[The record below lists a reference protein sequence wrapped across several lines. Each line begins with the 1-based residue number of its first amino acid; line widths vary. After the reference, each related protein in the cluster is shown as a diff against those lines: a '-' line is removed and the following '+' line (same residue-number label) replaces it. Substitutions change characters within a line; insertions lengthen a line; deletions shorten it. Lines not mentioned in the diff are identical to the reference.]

1 MPNICS
7 PAHTELPFVPPAR
20 GTVRACP
27 AGPVLAVPPGRP
39 RRGPWWL
46 RQSLG
51 HSHAGRGQR
60 KSPSTPTFGF
70 WAVAPASPPYP
81 LAPTAAGAPFRTHH
95 PSHAVEG
102 WHGEGTHPGHASTP
116 HQHTAGPGSSLL
128 VPQPQGPIL
137 PPWPELQLLLHS
149 QLSPSGCFCLLLPQA
164 PEPFPHPAPSF
175 SLCPR
180 STLAVLPYGQS
191 IFPGLSSMLSKRNQ
205 IISQAF
211 RLCVQGSW
219 PQA

>member
-1 MPNICS
+1 MVAEAEPGAQPCWQRTEEIPQHTHFWLLGSVTHFPSIPSGPRCS
-7 PAHTELPFVPPAR
+7 RSPLSHTSSLPCCGGVAWR
-20 GTVRACP
+20 GDTSWP
-27 AGPVLAVPPGRP
+27 
-39 RRGPWWL
+39 
-46 RQSLG
+46 
-51 HSHAGRGQR
+51 HS
-60 KSPSTPTFGF
+60 
-70 WAVAPASPPYP
+70 Y
-81 LAPTAAGAPFRTHH
+81 
-95 PSHAVEG
+95 
-102 WHGEGTHPGHASTP
+102 P
-116 HQHTAGPGSSLL
+116 HQHTVGPGSSTM

-137 PPWPELQLLLHS
+137 PPWPELQLLLRS

-211 RLCVQGSW
+211 RLCVQGSR

>member
-1 MPNICS
+1 MVAEAEPGAQPCWQRTEEIPQHTHFWLLGSGTRFPSIPSGPCS
-7 PAHTELPFVPPAR
+7 R
-20 GTVRACP
+20 
-27 AGPVLAVPPGRP
+27 
-39 RRGPWWL
+39 
-46 RQSLG
+46 
-51 HSHAGRGQR
+51 
-60 KSPSTPTFGF
+60 
-70 WAVAPASPPYP
+70 
-81 LAPTAAGAPFRTHH
+81 PTAAGAPFRTHH

-102 WHGEGTHPGHASTP
+102 WHGEGTHLGHAPTP
-116 HQHTAGPGSSLL
+116 HQHMAGPGSSLL

-137 PPWPELQLLLHS
+137 PPWPELQLLLRS

-164 PEPFPHPAPSF
+164 SEPFPHPAPSF

-180 STLAVLPYGQS
+180 CTLAVLPYGQS

-211 RLCVQGSW
+211 RLCVQGSR